1 MWAWMDRIG
10 ITLFDATLSTAVF
23 LTFIVL
29 AMLACRQPARRILL
43 ARVAL
48 LASLAIVPIVGWGRL
63 PRLDVIDTFVESRF
77 FPKALFLAP
86 RPADEPDDEA
96 GVLRIIESE
105 PGRLLPRWLA
115 DRAETARQWLP
126 RGLTVVDLACVA
138 AGSAWLILGLVG
150 VHWLIRRSRPPTPA
164 ARALF
169 DELVAGRSRAARA
182 RACASARGSS
192 IRW

>member
-10 ITLFDATLSTAVF
+10 ITLFDATLSAAVF

-48 LASLAIVPIVGWGRL
+48 LASLAIVPIVGWGACPGSTSSTRSS
-63 PRLDVIDTFVESRF
+63 SR
-77 FPKALFLAP
+77 ASSP
-86 RPADEPDDEA
+86 RPCSCRRDPPASPTTRRRSCGLSNRSRA
-96 GVLRIIESE
+96 GCCRDGS
-105 PGRLLPRWLA
+105 PTAP
-115 DRAETARQWLP
+115 TARQWLP

-150 VHWLIRRSRPPTPA
+150 VHWLIRRSRPPTLA

-169 DELVAGRSRAARA
+169 DELVAGRSRAAR
-182 RACASARGSS
+182 RRTCASARGSS